1 MNRDDMKATLLKN
14 VCDVRFTKVDG
25 TTRDMRCTL
34 KEDLLPEPVAS
45 DTEINRNRKPN
56 DSVQVV
62 WDLDKKEFRVFNW
75 NTVKGDVTH
84 ITNFRVDNLV

>member
-1 MNRDDMKATLLKN
+1 MQKSDIVSTLKTSI
-14 VCDVRFTKVDG
+14 CDVKFTKVNG
-25 TTRDMRCTL
+25 EERLMRCTL

-62 WDLDKKEFRVFNW
+62 WDLDKKAWRSFRIDSVLEMQ
-75 NTVKGDVTH
+75 
-84 ITNFRVDNLV
+84 LVAL

>member
-56 DSVQVV
+56 DAVQVV
-62 WDLDKKEFRVFNW
+62 WDLDKKAWRSFRIDSVLEMQ
-75 NTVKGDVTH
+75 
-84 ITNFRVDNLV
+84 LVAL

>member
-34 KEDLLPEPVAS
+34 KEDLLPETVAS

-62 WDLDKKEFRVFNW
+62 WDLDKKAWRSFRIDSVLEMQ
-75 NTVKGDVTH
+75 
-84 ITNFRVDNLV
+84 LVAL